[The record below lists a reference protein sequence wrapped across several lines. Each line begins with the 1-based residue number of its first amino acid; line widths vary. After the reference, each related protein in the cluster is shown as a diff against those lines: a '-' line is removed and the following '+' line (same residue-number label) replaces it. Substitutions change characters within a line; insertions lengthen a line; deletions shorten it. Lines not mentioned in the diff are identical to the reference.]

1 MNYFAGIDL
10 GGTKIF
16 SLIVDEKYNIIGR
29 AKSKTLPEEGVESV
43 INRIAESYETALQ
56 DSGLDPSKIKHIG
69 IAVPSA
75 VNVDKGVLL
84 HAPNLGWKDI
94 ALSRIL
100 AERTKKPV
108 FMDNDANMGLY
119 AEYITSPAR
128 KYKNVY
134 GVFVGTGI
142 GGGYIVNG
150 ELSRGLNYTAGE
162 IGHMIVKIGGPKCNC
177 GNKGCLE
184 AIAGKVGIITAIKED
199 IDGAKEKS
207 IIEEIS
213 PDWRKSVG
221 ASALKKCYIKNDK
234 VVVKA
239 LINAGKTIGIACANI
254 VNLIGVEAII
264 LGGGI
269 IEDLGDVLIPIIKE
283 YMAECSIAGG
293 SNGVKIYKS
302 DLGDDAIAIGAAVY
316 PTVKGNAKYLI
327 R

>member
-16 SLIVDEKYNIIGR
+16 ALIVDEKQNILGR
-29 AKSKTLPEEGVESV
+29 AKLKTLPEEGIESV
-43 INRIAESYETALQ
+43 INRIVECYQGAVL
-56 DSGLDPSKIKHIG
+56 DSKLEPSKIKHIG

-94 ALSRIL
+94 ELSKIL
-100 AERTKKPV
+100 ADRTNKPV

-119 AEYITSPAR
+119 AEYITSPAS

-134 GVFVGTGI
+134 GIFVGTGI
-142 GGGYIVNG
+142 GGGYISNG
-150 ELSRGLNYTAGE
+150 ELTRGLNYTAGE
-162 IGHMIVKIGGPKCNC
+162 IGHMVVKIGGPKCNC

-184 AIAGKVGIITAIKED
+184 AIAGKVGIIAAMKED
-199 IDGAKEKS
+199 IDGSKEKS
-207 IIEEIS
+207 LIEEIS

-239 LINAGKTIGIACANI
+239 LINAGKTIGIACANVI
-254 VNLIGVEAII
+254 NLIGVDAII

-269 IEDLGDVLIPIIKE
+269 IEDLGDLLIPIIKE
-283 YMAECSIAGG
+283 YMAEYSIAGG

-302 DLGDDAIAIGAAVY
+302 DLGDDAIAIGAAIY
-316 PTVKGNAKYLI
+316 PSMKGKAMFLVK
-327 R
+327 